1 MLVYQNPHACRLAN
15 NAVYLMSM
23 TEVNHSGEQPHTLG
37 LYVKPDAD
45 RNTVY
50 STGAHI
56 QQVTDTGR
64 FLYVNDPQLGKF
76 TIGTGPSTEDKFLY
90 DIMTTPGMYRSLG
103 VSQLCKDEAS
113 ATIPN
118 TAYLTRHWH
127 TIAVT
132 GIVEELSRRQ
142 KLTGEERIAAHLE
155 ASVDDRAH
163 MDFSHAVEL
172 FLQRWGGGENLHEKM
187 WPEYARY
194 GGETEVVKK
203 YGLKVDDRLRL
214 RGVAPP
220 PWVSDKAPDVDVDRL
235 EYTIAELLLWFD
247 HDAAAP
253 EIRSFIRQ
261 ICSLDNIAIDKEG
274 HMAFKDKEVAQ
285 IFSKG
290 YLLLATE
297 HWNEPVNRI
306 QLHLLTQAAQRIVLQ
321 RQLPWAEQVDKGE
334 MRLPE
339 WYLYGVDE
347 DIVSALHENNG
358 HTDPMLHAIHGA
370 LYPIA
375 TAERRRFAR
384 FKMQEYGNFLMD
396 SCAADYPSEHLT
408 PKRVEFGP
416 SHPSVSIE
424 LFESSET
431 ERANAPKMPRLNT
444 NSDGI
449 RYDLFPLKNR
459 FVDPRVVVGRGNKRL
474 SEIDSNFKSLLQQ
487 QQRLQTMRTVVELVF
502 ASSFRDQFV
511 SGVDSN
517 DNSFEQLRSN
527 QEFTGDQKR
536 HIIRLASERAIA
548 QAKSDGRLDITRA

>member
-1 MLVYQNPHACRLAN
+1 
-15 NAVYLMSM
+15 M
-23 TEVNHSGEQPHTLG
+23 TEVNNPGERPYVSG
-37 LYVKPDAD
+37 LYVEPDAD

-50 STGAHI
+50 TTGAHV
-56 QQVTDTGR
+56 QHVTDTGK
-64 FLYVNDPQLGKF
+64 FLFVRDPQLGEF
-76 TIGTGPSTEDKFLY
+76 TIGSDSTTADKFLY

-118 TAYLTRHWH
+118 TAQLTRHWH
-127 TIAVT
+127 TIAVA
-132 GIVEELSRRQ
+132 GIVDELAKRQ
-142 KLTGEERIAAHLE
+142 GLTAEERVASHLE

-172 FLQRWGGGENLHEKM
+172 FLQRWGGTENLHEKM
-187 WPEYARY
+187 WPEYAKH
-194 GGETEVVKK
+194 GGERDVVEK
-203 YGLKVDDRLRL
+203 YGLKVDNRLRL
-214 RGVAPP
+214 EGVDVP
-220 PWVSDKAPDVDVDRL
+220 PWVGDKAPDIDVDRL

-247 HDAAAP
+247 HDGASP
-253 EIRSFIRQ
+253 ETRNFIRQ
-261 ICSLDNIAIDKEG
+261 ICSLDNIAIDQEG
-274 HMAFKDKEVAQ
+274 HMAFKDKEVAAV
-285 IFSKG
+285 FSKG

-306 QLHLLTQAAQRIVLQ
+306 QLHLLTQAAQRIVLR

-339 WYLYGVDE
+339 WYLYGIDE
-347 DIVSALHENNG
+347 DIVSALHENHG

-384 FKMQEYGNFLMD
+384 FKMHEYSNFLMD
-396 SCAADYPSEHLT
+396 SQAADYPSEHLS

-424 LFESSET
+424 MHESTEA
-431 ERANAPKMPRLNT
+431 ERANAPKMPRLDT

-459 FVDPRVVVGRGNKRL
+459 FVDPRVVTGDGTKRL
-474 SEIDSNFKSLLQQ
+474 SELDGNFKSLLEQ

-511 SGVDSN
+511 AGVKTN
-517 DNSFEQLRSN
+517 DCRFEELKAN
-527 QEFTGDQKR
+527 QAFTSDQKR
-536 HIIRLASERAIA
+536 LIIRLAAERAIA
-548 QAKSDGRLDITRA
+548 NSEASGRLVRTRS